1 MCKYYQGPGEKD
13 FENELKRLFHR
24 VYREKPESS
33 RSVSLLYQLVFLYLP
48 GLANEYAQESKEA
61 YFIGIRRRSEKTPKK
76 LEYLDSFR
84 A

>member
-33 RSVSLLYQLVFLYLP
+33 RSVSLLYQLMFLCLP
-48 GLANEYAQESKEA
+48 GLANE
-61 YFIGIRRRSEKTPKK
+61 ICPGIQRSLLYRYTKKKRKISRK
-76 LEYLDSFR
+76 LEFLGLF
-84 A
+84 